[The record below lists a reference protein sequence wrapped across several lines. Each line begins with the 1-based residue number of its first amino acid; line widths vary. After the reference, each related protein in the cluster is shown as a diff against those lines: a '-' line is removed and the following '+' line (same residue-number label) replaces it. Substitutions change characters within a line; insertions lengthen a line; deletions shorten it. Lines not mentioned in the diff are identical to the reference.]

1 VQPARL
7 PHTRAHTHTLLAQLG
22 CRYFFLRTDIFDT
35 KWHTKY
41 QTAKQKMQRNPQLP
55 LVFRVTQDLVVNVR
69 GQLLRYFCEISSNGH
84 DPLLNALINK
94 RHVSRTSNCCWLH
107 ILTTRVMECEPIS
120 AAVFCVKR
128 NRCMLTNFTI
138 LLLSSLANKRIQY
151 YLSSLFSH
159 LIYLA
164 IVFTFRPVQ

>member
-1 VQPARL
+1 
-7 PHTRAHTHTLLAQLG
+7 
-22 CRYFFLRTDIFDT
+22 
-35 KWHTKY
+35 
-41 QTAKQKMQRNPQLP
+41 MQRNPQLP

-69 GQLLRYFCEISSNGH
+69 GQLLRYFCEISSNGR

-94 RHVSRTSNCCWLH
+94 RHVSRTSNCWSVWPPPLCCWLH

-120 AAVFCVKR
+120 AVVFCVKR

-164 IVFTFRPVQ
+164 IVFTFRPVQWKYRYISSVLLC